1 MALKAFCL
9 VTFFSC
15 CFLTFI
21 SGNKVEQKACSLKR
35 TSGIPDC
42 HIYHEKRKPFVLGH
56 RGNPIWYQEN
66 SFDGF
71 RSLRRAG
78 ADGFEVD
85 VFLTKDKQLVCFHDY
100 NTMRLTGV
108 NRNIIDM
115 TRCEIEKLRYKKV
128 IKYGKKTYRYNRR
141 RRVVFLDDLLHWAKK
156 TNLLVYIEMKPSSGM
171 HKNKASMMHAMA
183 TGKAVANIVKAFGM
197 ASQVIVGGY
206 DVLKTSTA
214 KKMNKHLVI
223 GTSYHSYCWKFPN
236 AKAHRIKQQL
246 IAALPSIAPCLK
258 PIANTTNKIADY
270 LFLSGVIAKAVGAS
284 IANVNLVMFDNAK
297 YGTNQTIQTLKTNY
311 NYDLALGVYT
321 LYSMSDS
328 AATVSKIFER
338 ILDRQII
345 EYITPYLSVLLCGFR
360 KAFEPKIDSLIK
372 QRVDFFFV
380 DDVKRLMEKID
391 RHRCKCMKARSHSQ
405 YDDDDDDDDLEQTDR
420 Q

>member
-1 MALKAFCL
+1 MAFKAFCL
-9 VTFFSC
+9 VTFLSC
-15 CFLTFI
+15 CLWAPIF
-21 SGNKVEQKACSLKR
+21 GNKVQQKACSLKR

-115 TRCEIEKLRYKKV
+115 TRREIEKLRYKKV

-141 RRVVFLDDLLHWAKK
+141 RRIAFLDDLLRWAKR

-183 TGKAVANIVKAFGM
+183 TGKAVAKMVKAFGM
-197 ASQVIVGGY
+197 ELQVMIDSY
-206 DVLKTSTA
+206 DVLKTSTV
-214 KKMNKHLVI
+214 KKMNKNLVI
-223 GTSYHSYCWKFPN
+223 GTALHSDVWKIPSAQITAIKHQVIAGFPS
-236 AKAHRIKQQL
+236 L
-246 IAALPSIAPCLK
+246 APCLT
-258 PIANTTNKIADY
+258 PIATSKFVEY
-270 LFLSGVIAKAVGAS
+270 LYLNGVIAKAIGAS
-284 IANVNLVMFDNAK
+284 FTAVDLVMFDNTK

-321 LYSMSDS
+321 LYSMTDT
-328 AATVSKIFER
+328 AATI
-338 ILDRQII
+338 
-345 EYITPYLSVLLCGFR
+345 

-380 DDVKRLMEKID
+380 DDVKRLVEKID
-391 RHRCKCMKARSHSQ
+391 RHRCKCTKTRSHSK
-405 YDDDDDDDDLEQTDR
+405 YDVGNDDLNDVIPDEEEADDDHDDDDLNDVMADENQAEQQMDR